1 MKRNI
6 IALSCIAAFST
17 TSFANDVNKEMYNQI
32 QALKA
37 QVEALEKKMA
47 EQEKAQTQKVEPVQT
62 PVVDE
67 KRIEKIEKKLDS
79 VSKTATAAKVQS
91 AGDNLKWDVD
101 FRTQVDNIQYKL
113 ADGSKA
119 ENDALLTN
127 RLWLGAKYKA
137 DDNSSFH
144 GKLSYNKAFG
154 DTANHSQSNTNPGY
168 ADFDWVTNENATDNT
183 VKVKE
188 AYWLYSKERLFS
200 ADVPWAVSVGRRPST
215 DGLPINIRNDQQPNS
230 PLSHVVDVEFDGFSV
245 KFDTQSLTGLTGSW
259 FKICGGRGLTNAV
272 PRFDMFSPAYS
283 QDDDKNVDVDMLGF
297 IAAPYDDGQYSV
309 HVNYARAWNL
319 IGFTGE
325 DMTKFGYTTRGIDP
339 NTLDM
344 NSPQTNFITNNTKQL
359 DGTNPNFDSNGN
371 LTNMTSLTQTLSP
384 SAMMAYRPEFKDF
397 GDIDYA
403 TILFKTEG
411 IGNGISNYLDN
422 TTAFASFA
430 ASKTN
435 PNGNFGGML
444 GSLDSEVGTSV
455 WLGVNAPCPLT
466 PDVAKIGFEWN
477 KGSKYWRSMTYA
489 EDTYA
494 GSKIA
499 TRGQAWEL
507 YRTQKLTDA
516 LSFGVSYVLMQYD
529 YTGSNSF
536 FGADGTPYDINS
548 AQALQMNAVEEARDV
563 RAYMRYKF

>member
-1 MKRNI
+1 MKRNL
-6 IALSCIAAFST
+6 IALSVVAALTT
-17 TSFANDVNKEMYNQI
+17 TSFASDMNKEMLNQI

-37 QVEALEKKMA
+37 QIEALEKKVA
-47 EQEKAQTQKVEPVQT
+47 EQEAKQQTQT
-62 PVVDE
+62 PAVTTVDE

-79 VSKTATAAKVQS
+79 VSKTATTAKIQS
-91 AGDNLKWDVD
+91 AQDNLKWDVD
-101 FRTQVDNIQYKL
+101 FRTQVDNIQYKH
-113 ADGSKA
+113 ADGSKS
-119 ENDALLTN
+119 ENNALLTN

-183 VKVKE
+183 IKLKE
-188 AYWLYSKERLFS
+188 AYWLYTQEKLFGS
-200 ADVPWAVSVGRRPST
+200 DVPWAVSVGRRPST

-230 PLSHVVDVEFDGFSV
+230 PLSHVVDVEFDGFSI

-259 FKICGGRGLTNAV
+259 FKICGGRGLTNAK
-272 PRFDMFSPAYS
+272 PRFDFAGTSYAS
-283 QDDDKNVDVDMLGF
+283 DDDKNVDVDMLGF

-309 HVNYARAWNL
+309 HMNYARAWNL
-319 IGFTGE
+319 IGFTNTQLGAYQTA
-325 DMTKFGYTTRGIDP
+325 MQSATTPSQIMDAY
-339 NTLDM
+339 
-344 NSPQTNFITNNTKQL
+344 
-359 DGTNPNFDSNGN
+359 GN
-371 LTNMTSLTQTLSP
+371 LS
-384 SAMMAYRPEFKDF
+384 FKDV
-397 GDIDYA
+397 GDIDFA

-411 IGNGISNYLDN
+411 IGDGISDYLDN

-430 ASKTN
+430 MSKTN
-435 PNGNFGGML
+435 PNSLGML
-444 GSLDSEVGTSV
+444 GSTDSETGTSV
-455 WLGVNAPCPLT
+455 WLGINAPCPIT

-477 KGSKYWRSMTYA
+477 KGSKYWRSMTYG

-499 TRGQAWEL
+499 TRGQAWEV

-516 LSFGVSYVLMQYD
+516 LSFGVSYVLMKYD

-536 FGADGTPYDINS
+536 FGADGTPMTMS
-548 AQALQMNAVEEARDV
+548 EAQNAGQNPVEEAQDV